1 MPDENTIFHFI
12 DDEKLRI
19 ELEKEL
25 DFVKFILDSAA
36 NNVDN
41 CESESLK
48 NVIVLMIQKDVL
60 IKLWCIT
67 EAILF
72 HVARKINLSSSELKW
87 KKQTDKRVLY
97 EIQEWKRLISQIEID
112 VYLDPETIEFRSV
125 IEAFSRLNWFP
136 EWMKDMLHRMRKMRN
151 WVHIHDFVMDSED
164 FQNNNIE
171 KSITD
176 LMNIIKYCKGLL

>member
-60 IKLWCIT
+60 IKL
-67 EAILF
+67 
-72 HVARKINLSSSELKW
+72 
-87 KKQTDKRVLY
+87 
-97 EIQEWKRLISQIEID
+97 
-112 VYLDPETIEFRSV
+112 
-125 IEAFSRLNWFP
+125 
-136 EWMKDMLHRMRKMRN
+136 
-151 WVHIHDFVMDSED
+151 
-164 FQNNNIE
+164 
-171 KSITD
+171 
-176 LMNIIKYCKGLL
+176 